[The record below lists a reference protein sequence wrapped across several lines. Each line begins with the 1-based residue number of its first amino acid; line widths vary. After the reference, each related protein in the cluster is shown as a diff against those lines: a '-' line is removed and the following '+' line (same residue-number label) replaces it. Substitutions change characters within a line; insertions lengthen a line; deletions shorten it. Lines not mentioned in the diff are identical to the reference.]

1 MSVRDVIK
9 NSFLNQI
16 NTDISTTDVLVVLLA
31 TAILGVYLFFIYRM
45 VCKKAFYSKSF
56 AISLVVIAL
65 VTSIIII
72 TIQSSVVISLGM
84 VGALSIVRFRTAIKD
99 PMDLAFLFW
108 AISIG
113 IICGA
118 NLYEIA
124 LEGSLVITFVMLLLY
139 TVPNV
144 QPAHLLLINATDLM
158 AEAEINEILKAFF
171 DEKGLRLVDFKLEFG
186 QDSAG
191 NIILADEISP
201 DSCRLWDKQTN
212 QKLDKDRFRENL
224 GSVKVAYEE
233 VLRRI
238 LV

>member
-158 AEAEINEILKAFF
+158 AEAEINEILKGSTRYYKVKSRNITSIGIDMIIELKSK
-171 DEKGLRLVDFKLEFG
+171 DEAELIKNISELEKV
-186 QDSAG
+186 
-191 NIILADEISP
+191 E
-201 DSCRLWDKQTN
+201 
-212 QKLDKDRFRENL
+212 
-224 GSVKVAYEE
+224 SVTLMEHDGDITY
-233 VLRRI
+233 
-238 LV
+238 

>member
-16 NTDISTTDVLVVLLA
+16 NTDISTTNVLVVLLA

-158 AEAEINEILKAFF
+158 AEAEINEILKGSTRYYKVKSRNITSIGIDMIIELKSK
-171 DEKGLRLVDFKLEFG
+171 DEAELIKNISELEKVESVTLMEHDG
-186 QDSAG
+186 
-191 NIILADEISP
+191 EI
-201 DSCRLWDKQTN
+201 T
-212 QKLDKDRFRENL
+212 
-224 GSVKVAYEE
+224 Y
-233 VLRRI
+233 
-238 LV
+238 

>member
-158 AEAEINEILKAFF
+158 AEAEINEILKGSTRYYKVKSRNITSIGIDMIIELKSK
-171 DEKGLRLVDFKLEFG
+171 DEAELIKNISELEKVESVTLMEHDG
-186 QDSAG
+186 
-191 NIILADEISP
+191 EI
-201 DSCRLWDKQTN
+201 T
-212 QKLDKDRFRENL
+212 
-224 GSVKVAYEE
+224 Y
-233 VLRRI
+233 
-238 LV
+238 

>member
-16 NTDISTTDVLVVLLA
+16 DTEISTTTVLMVLA
-31 TAILGVYLFFIYRM
+31 VTAILGIYIFFVYRM

-56 AISLVVIAL
+56 AISLVVVAL

-108 AISIG
+108 AISVG

-124 LEGSLVITFVMLLLY
+124 LEGSLVITVIMLLLY
-139 TVPNV
+139 LVPNV
-144 QPAHLLLINATDLM
+144 QPALLLLVNTTDLTV
-158 AEAEINEILKAFF
+158 ERDIEEILKKETRYYKIKSRNVTSEGIDMIIELKTK
-171 DEKGLRLVDFKLEFG
+171 DEMGLI
-186 QDSAG
+186 QNISALKEVESATLMAYDG
-191 NIILADEISP
+191 EI
-201 DSCRLWDKQTN
+201 
-212 QKLDKDRFRENL
+212 
-224 GSVKVAYEE
+224 VY
-233 VLRRI
+233 
-238 LV
+238 

>member
-16 NTDISTTDVLVVLLA
+16 NTEISTTTVLAVLA
-31 TAILGVYLFFIYRM
+31 VTAVLGIYLFFVYRM

-56 AISLVVIAL
+56 AISLVVVAL

-124 LEGSLVITFVMLLLY
+124 LEGSLVITVIMLLLY
-139 TVPNV
+139 LVPNV
-144 QPAHLLLINATDLM
+144 QPALLLLVNTTDLK
-158 AEAEINEILKAFF
+158 AEKVIEEILKKGTRYYKIKSRNVTSEGIDMIIELKTK
-171 DEKGLRLVDFKLEFG
+171 DEMELI
-186 QDSAG
+186 QNISALKEVESATLMAHDG
-191 NIILADEISP
+191 EI
-201 DSCRLWDKQTN
+201 
-212 QKLDKDRFRENL
+212 
-224 GSVKVAYEE
+224 VY
-233 VLRRI
+233 
-238 LV
+238 

>member
-158 AEAEINEILKAFF
+158 AEAEINEILKGSTRYYKVKSRNITSIGIDMIIELKSK
-171 DEKGLRLVDFKLEFG
+171 DEAELIKNISELEKVE
-186 QDSAG
+186 SVT
-191 NIILADEISP
+191 LMEHDEEI
-201 DSCRLWDKQTN
+201 T
-212 QKLDKDRFRENL
+212 
-224 GSVKVAYEE
+224 Y
-233 VLRRI
+233 
-238 LV
+238 

>member
-9 NSFLNQI
+9 NSFLNKI

-158 AEAEINEILKAFF
+158 AEAEINEILKGSTRYYKVKSRNITSIGIDMIIELKSK
-171 DEKGLRLVDFKLEFG
+171 DEAELIKNISELEKVESVTLMEHDG
-186 QDSAG
+186 
-191 NIILADEISP
+191 EI
-201 DSCRLWDKQTN
+201 T
-212 QKLDKDRFRENL
+212 
-224 GSVKVAYEE
+224 Y
-233 VLRRI
+233 
-238 LV
+238 

>member
-72 TIQSSVVISLGM
+72 TIQSSVVISLGI
-84 VGALSIVRFRTAIKD
+84 VGALSIVRFRTSIKD

-158 AEAEINEILKAFF
+158 AEAEINEILKGSTRYYKVKSRNITSIGIDMIIELKSK
-171 DEKGLRLVDFKLEFG
+171 DEAELIKNISELEKVESVTLMEHDG
-186 QDSAG
+186 
-191 NIILADEISP
+191 EI
-201 DSCRLWDKQTN
+201 T
-212 QKLDKDRFRENL
+212 
-224 GSVKVAYEE
+224 Y
-233 VLRRI
+233 
-238 LV
+238 

>member
-158 AEAEINEILKAFF
+158 AEAEINEILNVVKNIAKA
-171 DEKGLRLVDFKLEFG
+171 VV
-186 QDSAG
+186 AV
-191 NIILADEISP
+191 IEI
-201 DSCRLWDKQTN
+201 
-212 QKLDKDRFRENL
+212 FE
-224 GSVKVAYEE
+224 
-233 VLRRI
+233 
-238 LV
+238 

>member
-16 NTDISTTDVLVVLLA
+16 NTEISTTSVLTVLA
-31 TAILGVYLFFIYRM
+31 VTAVLGIYLFFAYRL
-45 VCKKAFYSKSF
+45 VCKKSFYNKSF
-56 AISLVVIAL
+56 AISLVIVAL
-65 VTSIIII
+65 VTSIIIV

-124 LEGSLVITFVMLLLY
+124 LEGSLVITVIMLLLY
-139 TVPNV
+139 IVPNV
-144 QPAHLLLINATDLM
+144 QPALLLLVNITDLKT
-158 AEAEINEILKAFF
+158 EKEIEEILKKDTRYYKIKSRNVTSEGIDMIIELKTK
-171 DEKGLRLVDFKLEFG
+171 DEMELIQNISGLKEVA
-186 QDSAG
+186 SATLMAHDG
-191 NIILADEISP
+191 EI
-201 DSCRLWDKQTN
+201 
-212 QKLDKDRFRENL
+212 
-224 GSVKVAYEE
+224 VA
-233 VLRRI
+233 
-238 LV
+238 

>member
-16 NTDISTTDVLVVLLA
+16 DTEISTTTVLMVLA
-31 TAILGVYLFFIYRM
+31 VTAILGIYIFFVYRM

-56 AISLVVIAL
+56 AISLVVVAL

-108 AISIG
+108 AISVG

-124 LEGSLVITFVMLLLY
+124 LEGSLVITVIMLLLY
-139 TVPNV
+139 LVPNV
-144 QPAHLLLINATDLM
+144 QPALLLLVNTTDLTV
-158 AEAEINEILKAFF
+158 ERDIEEILKKETRYYKIKSRNVTSEGIDMIIELKTK
-171 DEKGLRLVDFKLEFG
+171 DEMGLI
-186 QDSAG
+186 QNISALKEVESATLMAHDG
-191 NIILADEISP
+191 EI
-201 DSCRLWDKQTN
+201 
-212 QKLDKDRFRENL
+212 
-224 GSVKVAYEE
+224 VY
-233 VLRRI
+233 
-238 LV
+238 

>member
-158 AEAEINEILKAFF
+158 AEAEINEILKGSTRYYKVKSRNITSIGIDMIIELNSN
-171 DEKGLRLVDFKLEFG
+171 DEAELIKNISELEKVESVTLMEHDG
-186 QDSAG
+186 
-191 NIILADEISP
+191 EI
-201 DSCRLWDKQTN
+201 T
-212 QKLDKDRFRENL
+212 
-224 GSVKVAYEE
+224 Y
-233 VLRRI
+233 
-238 LV
+238 

>member
-16 NTDISTTDVLVVLLA
+16 NTDISTTNVLIVLA
-31 TAILGVYLFFIYRM
+31 TTAVLGIYLFFIYRM

-56 AISLVVIAL
+56 AISLVVVAL
-65 VTSIIII
+65 VTSIIIV

-118 NLYEIA
+118 NLWEIA
-124 LEGSLVITFVMLLLY
+124 LEGSLVITVIMLLLY
-139 TVPNV
+139 LVPNV
-144 QPAHLLLINATDLM
+144 QPALLLLVNATDLKV
-158 AEAEINEILKAFF
+158 EEEIGEILKKGTRYYKVKSRNITSNGIDMIVELKTK
-171 DEKGLRLVDFKLEFG
+171 DEAGLIQNISALEKVE
-186 QDSAG
+186 SATLMAHDG
-191 NIILADEISP
+191 EI
-201 DSCRLWDKQTN
+201 T
-212 QKLDKDRFRENL
+212 
-224 GSVKVAYEE
+224 Y
-233 VLRRI
+233 
-238 LV
+238 

>member
-139 TVPNV
+139 AVPNV

-158 AEAEINEILKAFF
+158 AEAEINEILKGSTRYYKVKSRNITSIGIDMIIELKSK
-171 DEKGLRLVDFKLEFG
+171 DEAELIKNISELEKVESVTLMEHDG
-186 QDSAG
+186 
-191 NIILADEISP
+191 EI
-201 DSCRLWDKQTN
+201 T
-212 QKLDKDRFRENL
+212 
-224 GSVKVAYEE
+224 Y
-233 VLRRI
+233 
-238 LV
+238 

>member
-99 PMDLAFLFW
+99 PIDLAFLFW

-158 AEAEINEILKAFF
+158 AEAEINEILKGSTRYYKVKSRNITSIGIDMIIELKSK
-171 DEKGLRLVDFKLEFG
+171 DEAELIKNISELEKVESVTLMEHDG
-186 QDSAG
+186 
-191 NIILADEISP
+191 EI
-201 DSCRLWDKQTN
+201 T
-212 QKLDKDRFRENL
+212 
-224 GSVKVAYEE
+224 Y
-233 VLRRI
+233 
-238 LV
+238 

>member
-16 NTDISTTDVLVVLLA
+16 DTEISTTTVLMVLA
-31 TAILGVYLFFIYRM
+31 VTAILGIYIFFVYRM

-56 AISLVVIAL
+56 AISLVVVAL

-108 AISIG
+108 AISVG

-124 LEGSLVITFVMLLLY
+124 LEGSLVITVIMLLLY
-139 TVPNV
+139 LVPNV
-144 QPAHLLLINATDLM
+144 QPALLLLVNTTDLTV
-158 AEAEINEILKAFF
+158 EWDIEEILKKETRYYKIKSRNVTSEGIDMIIELKTK
-171 DEKGLRLVDFKLEFG
+171 DEMGLI
-186 QDSAG
+186 QNISALKEVESATLMAHDG
-191 NIILADEISP
+191 EI
-201 DSCRLWDKQTN
+201 
-212 QKLDKDRFRENL
+212 
-224 GSVKVAYEE
+224 VY
-233 VLRRI
+233 
-238 LV
+238 

>member
-1 MSVRDVIK
+1 
-9 NSFLNQI
+9 
-16 NTDISTTDVLVVLLA
+16 
-31 TAILGVYLFFIYRM
+31 
-45 VCKKAFYSKSF
+45 
-56 AISLVVIAL
+56 
-65 VTSIIII
+65 
-72 TIQSSVVISLGM
+72 M

-158 AEAEINEILKAFF
+158 AEAEINEILKGSTRYYKVKSRNITSIGIDMIIELKSK
-171 DEKGLRLVDFKLEFG
+171 DEAELIKNISELEKVESVTLMEHDG
-186 QDSAG
+186 
-191 NIILADEISP
+191 EI
-201 DSCRLWDKQTN
+201 T
-212 QKLDKDRFRENL
+212 
-224 GSVKVAYEE
+224 Y
-233 VLRRI
+233 
-238 LV
+238 

>member
-16 NTDISTTDVLVVLLA
+16 STEVSTTNVLIV
-31 TAILGVYLFFIYRM
+31 LGVTAVLGIYLFFVYRL

-56 AISLVVIAL
+56 AISLVIVSL

-99 PMDLAFLFW
+99 PMDLGFLFW

-124 LEGSLVITFVMLLLY
+124 LEGSLVITIIMMLLYLI
-139 TVPNV
+139 PNV
-144 QPAHLLLINATDLM
+144 QPALLLLVNATDLKV
-158 AEAEINEILKAFF
+158 EEEIKKILKRETRYYKVKSRNITSNGIDMIIEVKTK
-171 DEKGLRLVDFKLEFG
+171 DEVGLIQDISALEKVE
-186 QDSAG
+186 SATLMAHDG
-191 NIILADEISP
+191 EI
-201 DSCRLWDKQTN
+201 T
-212 QKLDKDRFRENL
+212 
-224 GSVKVAYEE
+224 Y
-233 VLRRI
+233 
-238 LV
+238 

>member
-113 IICGA
+113 IICG
-118 NLYEIA
+118 L
-124 LEGSLVITFVMLLLY
+124 F
-139 TVPNV
+139 
-144 QPAHLLLINATDLM
+144 
-158 AEAEINEILKAFF
+158 
-171 DEKGLRLVDFKLEFG
+171 RL
-186 QDSAG
+186 
-191 NIILADEISP
+191 
-201 DSCRLWDKQTN
+201 
-212 QKLDKDRFRENL
+212 
-224 GSVKVAYEE
+224 
-233 VLRRI
+233 
-238 LV
+238 

>member
-16 NTDISTTDVLVVLLA
+16 NTEISTTTVLAVLA
-31 TAILGVYLFFIYRM
+31 VTAVLGIYLFFVYRM
-45 VCKKAFYSKSF
+45 VCKRAFYSKSF
-56 AISLVVIAL
+56 AISLVVVAL

-124 LEGSLVITFVMLLLY
+124 LEGSLVITVIMLLLY
-139 TVPNV
+139 LVPNV
-144 QPAHLLLINATDLM
+144 QPALLLLVNTTDLK
-158 AEAEINEILKAFF
+158 AEKVIEEILKKGTRYYKIKSRNVTSEGIDMIIELKTK
-171 DEKGLRLVDFKLEFG
+171 DEMELI
-186 QDSAG
+186 QNISALKEVESATLMAHDG
-191 NIILADEISP
+191 EI
-201 DSCRLWDKQTN
+201 
-212 QKLDKDRFRENL
+212 
-224 GSVKVAYEE
+224 VY
-233 VLRRI
+233 
-238 LV
+238 

>member
-124 LEGSLVITFVMLLLY
+124 LEGSLVITFVMMLLY

-158 AEAEINEILKAFF
+158 AEAEINEILKGSTRYYKVKSRNITSIGIDMIIELKSK
-171 DEKGLRLVDFKLEFG
+171 DEAELIKNISELEKVESVTLMEHDG
-186 QDSAG
+186 
-191 NIILADEISP
+191 EI
-201 DSCRLWDKQTN
+201 T
-212 QKLDKDRFRENL
+212 
-224 GSVKVAYEE
+224 Y
-233 VLRRI
+233 
-238 LV
+238 

>member
-16 NTDISTTDVLVVLLA
+16 DTEISTTTVLMVLA
-31 TAILGVYLFFIYRM
+31 VTAILGIYIFFVYRM

-56 AISLVVIAL
+56 AISLVVVAL

-108 AISIG
+108 AISVG

-124 LEGSLVITFVMLLLY
+124 LEGSLVITVIMLLLY
-139 TVPNV
+139 LVPNV
-144 QPAHLLLINATDLM
+144 QPALLLLVNTTDLTV
-158 AEAEINEILKAFF
+158 ERDIEEILKKETRYYKIKSRNVTSEGIDMIIELKTK
-171 DEKGLRLVDFKLEFG
+171 DEMGLIQNISVLKEVE
-186 QDSAG
+186 SATLMAHDG
-191 NIILADEISP
+191 EI
-201 DSCRLWDKQTN
+201 
-212 QKLDKDRFRENL
+212 
-224 GSVKVAYEE
+224 VY
-233 VLRRI
+233 
-238 LV
+238 